1 MQLRLDMEDQSAQIV
16 QQLESMVTRKDEERA
31 ADMASIRD
39 AVARLETMMREAQER
54 SKTNITATMQQE
66 FQQGLQ
72 HLPERMAI
80 RGMC

>member
-54 SKTNITATMQQE
+54 SNTNITATMQQGLQE
-66 FQQGLQ
+66 DLQ

>member
-1 MQLRLDMEDQSAQIV
+1 MLLHLDMEDQSTRIV
-16 QQLESMVTRKDEERA
+16 RHLERMVTRNDEERA
-31 ADMASIRD
+31 ADVASIRD

-54 SKTNITATMQQE
+54 SNTNITATMQQE
-66 FQQGLQ
+66 LQQGLQ